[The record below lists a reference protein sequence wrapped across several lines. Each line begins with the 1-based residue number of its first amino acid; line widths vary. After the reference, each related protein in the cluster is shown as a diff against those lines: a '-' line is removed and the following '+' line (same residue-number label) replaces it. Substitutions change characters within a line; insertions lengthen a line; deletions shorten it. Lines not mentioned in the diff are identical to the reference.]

1 VKVEK
6 QEDEKQEDEKIEET
20 VMDEEEE
27 ATDAGTEAN
36 ADDKIEEMM
45 MKLDELREML
55 TELAEAVRASA
66 DATKGL
72 NEVVQKMLLN
82 KEIETPEEANEAAQ
96 RDRMKPGEPKPAES
110 AEEEAEEIDEPERV
124 QRQPDYELEGE
135 PVEKE
140 VKEIMMK
147 AVTPRPEV
155 EVKHPEDEGE
165 FNEILKGVLTG
176 KMTIGEINEKLKEIM
191 LKR

>member
-1 VKVEK
+1 MVKV
-6 QEDEKQEDEKIEET
+6 EKQEDEKIEET

-110 AEEEAEEIDEPERV
+110 AEEEAEEIVEPERV

-140 VKEIMMK
+140 VKEIRKK

-155 EVKHPEDEGE
+155 EVKHPEDEGG

-176 KMTIGEINEKLKEIM
+176 KMTIGEINEKLEEIM

>member
-1 VKVEK
+1 MFRVMGVKKIKEQDEEMVE
-6 QEDEKQEDEKIEET
+6 EP
-20 VMDEEEE
+20 VMEEEE
-27 ATDAGTEAN
+27 TIEEVSD
-36 ADDKIEEMM
+36 ADDKIEDVLA
-45 MKLDELREML
+45 KLDEVRSLL
-55 TELAEAVRASA
+55 IELAEAVRASA

-110 AEEEAEEIDEPERV
+110 AEEEAEEIVEPERV

-140 VKEIMMK
+140 VKEIRKK

-155 EVKHPEDEGE
+155 EVKHPEDEGG

>member
-1 VKVEK
+1 MSGMVKV
-6 QEDEKQEDEKIEET
+6 EKQEDEKIEET

-36 ADDKIEEMM
+36 TDDKIEEMM

-82 KEIETPEEANEAAQ
+82 KEIETPEEANVAAQ

-110 AEEEAEEIDEPERV
+110 AEEEAEEIVEPERV

-140 VKEIMMK
+140 VKEIRKK

-155 EVKHPEDEGE
+155 EVKHPEDEGG